1 MCAVPRCS
9 KGWRWSRGRAA
20 AVLTG
25 PCASDGMQNGVVT
38 WEISVTDDQA
48 AEALTVVEFSRKKH
62 ELEEIFLSLVE
73 GGTDGR

>member
-1 MCAVPRCS
+1 
-9 KGWRWSRGRAA
+9 
-20 AVLTG
+20 
-25 PCASDGMQNGVVT
+25 MQNGVVT